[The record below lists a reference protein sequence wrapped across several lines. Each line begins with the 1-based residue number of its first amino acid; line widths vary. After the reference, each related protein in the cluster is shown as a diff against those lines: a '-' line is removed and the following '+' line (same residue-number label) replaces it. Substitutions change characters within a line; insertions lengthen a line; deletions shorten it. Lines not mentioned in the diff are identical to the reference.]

1 MSISP
6 KLSSVGSGVIG
17 QLNGRP
23 PDDIDQVGTPRMLER
38 VASPAD
44 PVDVRNPKKAKGGI
58 SPNDLGDEVCAMEA
72 DGAHDSALLGHDPTL
87 NVGHGLVVNDGTSEV
102 GQGFK
107 DSSGVSEPRRVAS
120 YAKATTSGLNREGWF
135 ANEQSLNTDEV
146 VVLDEDCI
154 ILEDGDFPTIKFSER
169 NVRNPGIV
177 DTSTTEVRMEEEI
190 YIDDQSNKY
199 GPWMVAKPQRRSI
212 RCPEV
217 RGKSTGAANLDTGS
231 CFMILREDDL
241 EPDASRMTDGLADV
255 DGYGNTT
262 NLGIMTSPKG

>member
-107 DSSGVSEPRRVAS
+107 DSSGVSEPKRVAS

-146 VVLDEDCI
+146 
-154 ILEDGDFPTIKFSER
+154 